1 MLIITT
7 NPKLGQEEKM
17 LLKKA
22 KKEFKSKI
30 IEKYGSLQ
38 NYEKTLFWR
47 RLETLKNA
55 VKA

>member
-7 NPKLGQEEKM
+7 NPKQEEKM